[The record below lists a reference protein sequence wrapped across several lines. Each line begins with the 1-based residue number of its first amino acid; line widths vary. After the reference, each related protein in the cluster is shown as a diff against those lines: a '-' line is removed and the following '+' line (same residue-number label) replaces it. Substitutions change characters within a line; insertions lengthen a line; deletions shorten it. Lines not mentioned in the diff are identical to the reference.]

1 MEEQVVL
8 VDDHDVQIG
17 TYPKQQAHIDG
28 LLHRALSVFIFN
40 SKHEILIHQRAHSKY
55 HSGGLWTN
63 ACCSHPRVGE
73 AAFDAANRRLKEE
86 MGITCSLTPVFT
98 FIYKAQVGALTEHEF
113 DHVFIGTYDGPVSP
127 DPEEVAAYKWIAA
140 DDLQKEMQR
149 TPELFTPWFHIALP
163 KVLHSFSDNH
173 YATGS
178 C

>member
-8 VDDHDVQIG
+8 VDDRDVQIG

-40 SKHEILIHQRAHSKY
+40 STREVLLHQRAHTKY

-73 AAFDAANRRLKEE
+73 APLDAANRRLKEE
-86 MGITCSLTPVFT
+86 MGISCPLTPAFT
-98 FIYKAQVGALTEHEF
+98 FIYKAQVGALIEHEF

-127 DPEEVAAYKWIAA
+127 DPEEVAAYKWIGAIE
-140 DDLQKEMQR
+140 LQQQMQKS
-149 TPELFTPWFHIALP
+149 PDLFTPWFHIALP
-163 KVLHSFSDNH
+163 LVLKQLDSSGADLL
-173 YATGS
+173 
-178 C
+178 